1 MLLPIDSIDDP
12 RLVLYRGIRDRE
24 LRGASGLFMAESA
37 RVVERLIES
46 RYEVESV
53 LVNHAAASALA
64 ESLSRLPERTP
75 IHLLADGLETR
86 LAGCRFHGGALAIGR
101 RRRHPPALAPWL
113 AERVASIA
121 RGGPLR
127 LLLAEGV
134 THPDNLG
141 AIFRNAACLGGHGV
155 LLDGAC
161 SDPLLRQSIRF
172 SMGRTLSVPWTV
184 VESLGD
190 AIDPLRAEGFAI
202 VAAELDERALPLR
215 CIPRPDRIALLVG
228 SEGHGVSAALLDR
241 CDAVVRI
248 PGGDPLVAGSLN
260 VAVASAILLYEL
272 VR

>member
-1 MLLPIDSIDDP
+1 MLLPIGSIDDP
-12 RLVLYRGIRDRE
+12 RLDLYRGIRDRE
-24 LRGASGLFMAESA
+24 LRGASGRFMAESA

-46 RYEVESV
+46 DYEVESV
-53 LVNHAAASALA
+53 LVTRSAASMLA
-64 ESLSRLPERTP
+64 ESLARLPEETAVY
-75 IHLLADGLETR
+75 LVADGLEIG

-101 RRRHPPALAPWL
+101 RPRHPPALATWL
-113 AERVASIA
+113 AARVPKAA
-121 RGGPLR
+121 DGGPVR

-141 AIFRNAACLGGHGV
+141 AIFRNCACLGGHGV

-184 VESLGD
+184 VASLET
-190 AIDPLRAEGFAI
+190 AIDPLRALGFTI
-202 VAAELDERALPLR
+202 VAAELEPRAVPLR
-215 CIPRPDRIALLVG
+215 QIPRSGRMALLVG
-228 SEGHGVSAALLDR
+228 SEGHGVSAPLLER

-248 PGGDPLVAGSLN
+248 PGGDPPAEASLN